1 MKCSVMFSTLLP
13 CFNEQMCGF
22 CSVFFCFSN
31 EQSYFTKS
39 KLHLKPFR
47 KH

>member
-22 CSVFFCFSN
+22 CSVFFHFSN
-31 EQSYFTKS
+31 ARLFYKIQTTPKAI
-39 KLHLKPFR
+39 
-47 KH
+47 